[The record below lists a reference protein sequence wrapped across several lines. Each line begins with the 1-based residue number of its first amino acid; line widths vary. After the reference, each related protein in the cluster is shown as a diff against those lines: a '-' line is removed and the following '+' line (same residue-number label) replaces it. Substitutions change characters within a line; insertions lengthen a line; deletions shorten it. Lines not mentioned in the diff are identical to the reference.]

1 MRELADAERIRQLM
15 VAMAEAAREPGRVY
29 FTGGATAVLV
39 GWRQSTVDVDLALVP
54 EADAVLRAI
63 PELKEKL
70 RVNVELAS
78 PADFIPVPAGWE
90 DRGTFVAQH
99 GRLGFFHFDFYAQAL
114 AKTERGHALD
124 LVDVRAMLD
133 RRLIDA
139 ARVRDYFRR
148 IEPELYRFPAIDART
163 FRRAV
168 DAAFGEA

>member
-1 MRELADAERIRQLM
+1 MPVTRPPRRHATHLPPATPSARSTAAVARRTRELADAERIRQLM

-78 PADFIPVPAGWE
+78 PADFIPVPA
-90 DRGTFVAQH
+90 
-99 GRLGFFHFDFYAQAL
+99 
-114 AKTERGHALD
+114 
-124 LVDVRAMLD
+124 
-133 RRLIDA
+133 
-139 ARVRDYFRR
+139 
-148 IEPELYRFPAIDART
+148 
-163 FRRAV
+163 
-168 DAAFGEA
+168 